1 MNGAALLA
9 LLFLLSA
16 GVLTVSGQTRD
27 PVATTKP
34 GTAVL
39 RGRVLAADTRQPL
52 RRARISLSAPEL
64 TEPRSTSTGADGKY
78 EIRDLPAGRYTVRAA
93 RSGYLSL
100 SYGHRRPLEAGKPLQ
115 LRDGEAVGSID
126 FALPRMSVI
135 SGRVTDEAGEPISGV
150 NVSAMR
156 FTFFEGRRRVVP
168 IGLGQSTD
176 DTGQYRILG
185 LTPGSYFVMGDTRE
199 TWTVHE
205 GGQERV
211 MGYMPTFYPST
222 GDIAVARRVTV
233 GVGQESTG
241 IDFQLIPGR
250 AIHVSGVVFDSQ
262 GRPLAG
268 RSVNLGQESR
278 GPMSASYSTVAD
290 ASIGADGA
298 FRFNSVS
305 PGEYVLRVMTTYDA
319 GGESVQEQAWLPI
332 TVGGSPLENLTL
344 STSAGWQMSGRV
356 TTATGETA
364 GLARDK
370 VSVVPR
376 LVGEVDSM
384 RRHWSA
390 GNGRV
395 RDDWTFTFTG
405 IAGPARIRVAAPE
418 GWALKSVMLGDR
430 DVTDEVFDLRSG
442 ETLSDLQVVLTD
454 RVTVVTGRVT
464 DLNGK
469 PTFDGTVLV
478 FPADTQRWADDWM
491 YVRAARPDQQGR
503 YEIRGLLPGEYL
515 AVAVDYVEEN
525 TWADPEYLESIRQ
538 FGASFRI
545 DEGDARDVPLRVVT
559 PTP

>member
-100 SYGHRRPLEAGKPLQ
+100 SYGQRRPLEAGKPLQ

-250 AIHVSGVVFDSQ
+250 AMHVSGVVFDSQ

-344 STSAGWQMSGRV
+344 STSVGWQMSGRV

>member
-100 SYGHRRPLEAGKPLQ
+100 SYGQRRPLEAGKPLQ

-344 STSAGWQMSGRV
+344 STSVGWQMSGRV

>member
-1 MNGAALLA
+1 M
-9 LLFLLSA
+9 
-16 GVLTVSGQTRD
+16 
-27 PVATTKP
+27 
-34 GTAVL
+34 
-39 RGRVLAADTRQPL
+39 
-52 RRARISLSAPEL
+52 
-64 TEPRSTSTGADGKY
+64 
-78 EIRDLPAGRYTVRAA
+78 
-93 RSGYLSL
+93 
-100 SYGHRRPLEAGKPLQ
+100 
-115 LRDGEAVGSID
+115 
-126 FALPRMSVI
+126 
-135 SGRVTDEAGEPISGV
+135 
-150 NVSAMR
+150 
-156 FTFFEGRRRVVP
+156 
-168 IGLGQSTD
+168 
-176 DTGQYRILG
+176 
-185 LTPGSYFVMGDTRE
+185 
-199 TWTVHE
+199 
-205 GGQERV
+205 
-211 MGYMPTFYPST
+211 
-222 GDIAVARRVTV
+222 
-233 GVGQESTG
+233 
-241 IDFQLIPGR
+241 
-250 AIHVSGVVFDSQ
+250 HVSGVVFDSQ

-344 STSAGWQMSGRV
+344 STSVGWQMSGRV